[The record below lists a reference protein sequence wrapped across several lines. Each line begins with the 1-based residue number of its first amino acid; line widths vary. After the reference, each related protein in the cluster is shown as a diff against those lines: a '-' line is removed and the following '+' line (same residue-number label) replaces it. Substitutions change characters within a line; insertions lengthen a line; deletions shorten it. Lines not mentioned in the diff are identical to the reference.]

1 MNVFP
6 DCANNPNG
14 IHMRLEDDSAR
25 LAGKQRTRLRV
36 PSLLDRLLAYAVT
49 TVMLALVLMFSVVV
63 FSLLAAVALLVW
75 GFLWWKMRGLR
86 QQMEAQAEA
95 QSEAEAPG
103 GRVIEGEVIRDNPPH
118 QEIEP

>member
-1 MNVFP
+1 
-6 DCANNPNG
+6 
-14 IHMRLEDDSAR
+14 MRLEDDSAR